1 MIDLTIYAASW
12 LMMFFGVFVV
22 FQTAG
27 VNLAP
32 AWAHNRVFLIAAVA
46 CTIVGSQAILA

>member
-12 LMMFFGVFVV
+12 LMMFFGVFVI

-32 AWAHNRVFLIAAVA
+32 AWAQSRVFLILAVVA
-46 CTIVGSQAILA
+46 TIIGSNAIMA